1 MLELFINY
9 DMASDR
15 IDLFQKLL
23 GTLTSIAQV
32 CAVTTTLH
40 AAFVC
45 RRENTGRRLRL

>member
-32 CAVTTTLH
+32 CARC
-40 AAFVC
+40 FVC
-45 RRENTGRRLRL
+45 RRENAGRRLRL